1 MSSVSV
7 ITSSS
12 STSSRH
18 AVLPSFSSCV
28 RKTGLA
34 SILLNDIYDDDDDD
48 DDDIGYDDITCLIKV
63 LRNSNF
69 QSDNWL
75 LYNPDY
81 SMRRRRRRRRR

>member
-1 MSSVSV
+1 MSSVSI
-7 ITSSS
+7 ITSS
-12 STSSRH
+12 SSRH

-34 SILLNDIYDDDDDD
+34 STLLNDIYDDDDGD
-48 DDDIGYDDITCLIKV
+48 DDDIGDDDITCSIKV

-81 SMRRRRRRRRR
+81 SMRRRRRRRR